1 MTTIRPIT
9 MKEGVFPA
17 FCGRIPP
24 LLLAAMFAYSP
35 GEKKNY
41 RNFGET
47 KIDLELILSGPIHTK
62 REWHAISHTTYCLPQ
77 DTEPNLSETLAMP
90 FTTYYFV

>member
-1 MTTIRPIT
+1 MTTIRPTT

-35 GEKKNY
+35 EKKTSPLI
-41 RNFGET
+41 FCQT
-47 KIDLELILSGPIHTK
+47 KITNSST
-62 REWHAISHTTYCLPQ
+62 
-77 DTEPNLSETLAMP
+77 
-90 FTTYYFV
+90 FTAKGHIKSPLRDVLCG